1 MSIFIAKIV
10 NGPYDIQDDF
20 RSSTVL
26 SNQEL
31 EEAKENVVIGYD
43 ILTSEGILIRNAQF
57 RRDKNCAVLP
67 EINSTVAVY
76 SEFNNIFLIL
86 LVLENFDSNH
96 NPRSKYFNEG
106 MFYPGEIQIEGIGGS
121 FSYYTKDGSI
131 HSASAT
137 GQESVTIQNGEGVYI
152 QGQEVELANFIDIT
166 EEKKPPNAISNV
178 MSSVKVNNDDSISIT
193 TKDMLTKQLLSSIDI
208 SPVNGI
214 TIKNYVVG
222 IENNNI
228 SLDMAGGVKVNN
240 KVGSIEIDKTGNII
254 LKGIDLKLGVTSL
267 IQWLNNHVHLGN
279 LGAPTSIPTVP
290 ITIKP

>member
-43 ILTSEGILIRNAQF
+43 ILTSEGIIIRNAQF
-57 RRDKNCAVLP
+57 KRDKNFAVLP
-67 EINSTVAVY
+67 EIGSTVVVY
-76 SEFNNIFLIL
+76 SEVNNIFLIL

-96 NPRSKYFNEG
+96 SPRSKYFKEK
-106 MFYPGEIQIEGIGGS
+106 MFYPGEIQVEGIGGS

-131 HSASAT
+131 HSSSAT

-152 QGQEVELANFIDIT
+152 QGREAELANFIDKT
-166 EEKKPPNAISNV
+166 EEKKPPNAISNII
-178 MSSVKVNNDDSISIT
+178 SSVKVNNDDSISIT